1 MAKAK
6 YGYGWLLKFIL
17 AAILIAVGIFM
28 IVSEDIVYIIT
39 GISIVI
45 FSLFRVYPLLKSLNR
60 EFLRTINLIEI
71 LIGIAFGAIMI
82 YAGFTQTDGNG
93 ALLDP
98 WGGLYRWF
106 LVYFLYVRGLVFFIS
121 TTFFDEKTEVPKF
134 IFHIVALT
142 LGSIFAVW
150 SAFEARTLG
159 WVFFIVSIGG
169 AVYLSFDG
177 YGGYRKYREY
187 SKSLNEPKETNKD
200 KPKDKNIEKE
210 TPKPIEDEV
219 EQPETYVS

>member
-1 MAKAK
+1 MAKPK
-6 YGYGWLLKFIL
+6 YGYGWALKFVL

-28 IVSEDIVYIIT
+28 VVSEDIVYIIT

-71 LIGIAFGAIMI
+71 LIAVVVGAIMI
-82 YAGFTQTDGNG
+82 YAGFTQKDSSGS
-93 ALLDP
+93 LLSP
-98 WGGLYRWF
+98 WDGLYRWF

-121 TTFFDEKTEVPKF
+121 TTFFGEKTEVPKF
-134 IFHIVALT
+134 IFHIVSLT
-142 LGSIFAVW
+142 LGAVFAVW
-150 SAFEARTLG
+150 SSFEAKTLG

-177 YGGYRKYREY
+177 YGGYSKYREY
-187 SKSLNEPKETNKD
+187 QKSINAPKE
-200 KPKDKNIEKE
+200 KPKDPKVEKE
-210 TPKPIEDEV
+210 LPKHIEDEV
-219 EQPETYVS
+219 EQPETYIS